1 MSAGPANAG
10 ETIRVDTLV
19 IGAGVIGSAV
29 AMGLAK
35 SQRAPGVAV
44 VDLDLGGEWSSSELN
59 AGGVRATWSK
69 EVNLVASKASIEYFS
84 QHAEAVGYR
93 PVGYLWMHR
102 PSTWEGALKAREM
115 HVARGWPVEVWDVA
129 ELKRRVP
136 FIDKT
141 DDLAGTLFGSRDGL
155 VNPNRLKEHFREE
168 AAEAGAKFYDGVWV
182 ESAAHTSGL
191 TRIRAFQFSA
201 ASIVPSE
208 TKKRILTEIAAG
220 GAWTVEMEST
230 GRWITIEC
238 KAVVNC
244 AGAWASAVATR
255 LGYTSPSHPVR
266 RQISLFHAREVNL
279 THYGMMIDPS
289 GVYFHPEAIYGLAGF
304 AVTDEPAGYNFGY
317 DAESFFENYIWPALY
332 ERSTHFESLRHISG
346 WAGLYENSPDHHAI
360 IGQAP
365 VKGARVFEAHSFSG
379 HGVMQ
384 SYAVGQSLAELMVK
398 GRYEAVDFSVLSGER
413 FAAGREIAAETWV
426 I

>member
-1 MSAGPANAG
+1 MKIV
-10 ETIRVDTLV
+10 TDTLV

-29 AMGLAK
+29 TMGLAGATG
-35 SQRAPGVAV
+35 APQVLT

-69 EVNLVASKASIEYFS
+69 ELNLVASKSTIEYFS
-84 QHAEAVGYR
+84 KHADTVGYR

-102 PSTWEGALKAREM
+102 PDRWEEALKAREM
-115 HVARGWPVEVWDVA
+115 HVSRGWPVEVWDLA

-141 DDLAGTLFGSRDGL
+141 DDLAGALFGSRDGL

-168 AAEAGAKFYDGVWV
+168 AVARGAKLMDGVWI
-182 ESAAHTSGL
+182 ESATHSAQG
-191 TRIRAFQFSA
+191 TRIRAFQFNGA
-201 ASIVPSE
+201 GTVPSE
-208 TKKRILTEIAAG
+208 TKKRVLTEIAAG
-220 GAWTVEMEST
+220 GAWTQELESA
-230 GRWITIEC
+230 GQWIEIEC
-238 KAVVNC
+238 KTVVNC
-244 AGAWASAVATR
+244 AGAWAPAVAKR
-255 LGYTSPSHPVR
+255 LGYASPSQPVR

-279 THYGMMIDPS
+279 TEYGMMIDPS

-304 AVTDEPAGYNFGY
+304 AIAEEPAGYNFQY
-317 DAESFFENYIWPALY
+317 DAESFFENHIWPALY
-332 ERSTHFESLRHISG
+332 ERSTRFESLRHVSG

-360 IGQAP
+360 IGRAP
-365 VKGARVFEAHSFSG
+365 VANAQVFEAHSFSG

-384 SYAVGQSLAELMVK
+384 SYAVGQAMAELILQ
-398 GRYEAVDFSVLSGER
+398 GRFQSIDFGPLAGDR
-413 FAAGREIAAETWV
+413 FANNATTPIAHETWV